1 MPETPR
7 VHHGLTDLLVDAG
20 VVTPAQVEAGLLRQR
35 ETGLRI
41 GETLVEIG
49 AATEEDIGWALAQQ
63 LGMPLV
69 DLQGDMLDAELL
81 DSFPAALLSRLQ
93 AVPLLRSEEGLSFA
107 LSDPTDRQAIAH
119 LELLAECPVL
129 PSVATPTA
137 IRRVLA
143 PRLGTSTTAVAARSD
158 FEPAGGFVVWD
169 RSGASF
175 LHYQLHA
182 AQRAFATAIHLLPDA
197 AGVHVYQRL
206 ATGLKFIAHESRE
219 TFEGLLT
226 QLEILGVPVGAIGN
240 DLHREVRVEF
250 SHGAGTIRLGI
261 ALLQVGGATMITLR
275 LPPAAGTPETLDQ
288 LGLEPVDLACVREVI
303 GRDAGVVLVNGP
315 ASAGT
320 NATLACLLA
329 ESLGE
334 DRIAIVFGEVPLVR
348 PANARVLVLPSA
360 QARADWEA
368 IVNAHGPDVIVFDD
382 LPLETCLG
390 TLAASAGMGRMIL
403 ARSNWGDTFALLEQ
417 ASENPHQRTTLASR
431 LLLVLQQRL
440 LPGSACD
447 AVARPRFEVLVL
459 SDALREAIR
468 CKAPARELQT
478 LAVAEGFRT
487 LSELLAAELQA
498 GTLDSAAVARARMA

>member
-1 MPETPR
+1 MPEMPR

-20 VVTPAQVEAGLLRQR
+20 VVTRAQVEAGLLRQR

-69 DLQGDMLDAELL
+69 DLQGDMLDPELL
-81 DSFPAALLSRLQ
+81 NSFPSGLLSRLQ
-93 AVPLLRSEEGLSFA
+93 AVPLLRSDEGLSFA
-107 LSDPTDRQAIAH
+107 LSDPTDLQAIAH

-143 PRLGTSTTAVAARSD
+143 PRLGASAGAIAARSEI
-158 FEPAGGFVVWD
+158 EPAGGFVVWD

-175 LHYQLHA
+175 LHYQLNA
-182 AQRAFATAIHLLPDA
+182 AQRAHATAIHLLPDA

-206 ATGLKFIAHESRE
+206 ASGTAFIAHESHE

-226 QLEILGVPVGAIGN
+226 QLEILGVPMGGLGN
-240 DLHREVRVEF
+240 ELHREVRVEF
-250 SHGAGTIRLGI
+250 SHGAGTIRLEI
-261 ALLQVGGATMITLR
+261 ALLHVGGATMITLR

-288 LGLEPVDLACVREVI
+288 LGLEPVDLACVREVL

-315 ASAGT
+315 SAAGT
-320 NATLACLLA
+320 DATLACLLA

-334 DRIAIVFGEVPLVR
+334 SRIAIVFGEVPVVG
-348 PANARVLVLPSA
+348 PANARVVVLPSA
-360 QARADWEA
+360 QARADWETL
-368 IVNAHGPDVIVFDD
+368 VNAHDPDVIVFNH
-382 LPLETCLG
+382 LPPDSCLG

-403 ARSNWGDTFALLEQ
+403 ARSNWGDTFAMLEE
-417 ASENPHQRTTLASR
+417 ASANAHQRTTLASR

-440 LPGSACD
+440 LPGPTLD
-447 AVARPRFEVLVL
+447 AVAHPRFEVLL
-459 SDALREAIR
+459 ISDALREAIH

-478 LAVAEGFRT
+478 LAQAEGFRT
-487 LSELLAAELQA
+487 LSELLTAEVQA

>member
-1 MPETPR
+1 MSALPR
-7 VHHGLTDLLVDAG
+7 VHHALTDLLVDAG
-20 VVTPAQVEAGLLRQR
+20 VVTPSQVQAGLLRQH

-69 DLQGDMLDAELL
+69 DLQGGMLDAELI
-81 DSFPAALLSRLQ
+81 DSFPAGLLSRLQ
-93 AVPLLRSEEGLSFA
+93 AVPLLRSDEGLSVA

-143 PRLGTSTTAVAARSD
+143 PRLGAHAGAVSARSD
-158 FEPAGGFVVWD
+158 VEPAGGFVVWD

-182 AQRAFATAIHLLPDA
+182 AQCAHATAIHLLPDA
-197 AGVHVYQRL
+197 AGVRVYQRL
-206 ATGLKFIAHESRE
+206 ASGMKFIAHESHE

-240 DLHREVRVEF
+240 DLHREVRAEF
-250 SHGAGTIRLGI
+250 SHGTGTIRLEI
-261 ALLQVGGATMITLR
+261 ALLHVGDATMVTLR
-275 LPPAAGTPETLDQ
+275 LPPAAGVPETLEQ
-288 LGLEPVDLACVREVI
+288 LGLDPVDLAGIREVLH
-303 GRDAGVVLVNGP
+303 RDAGVVLVNGP
-315 ASAGT
+315 AAAGT
-320 NATLACLLA
+320 SATLACLFN

-334 DRIAIVFGEVPLVR
+334 GRMAIVFGEVPRVG
-348 PANARVLVLPSA
+348 PANDRVLVLSSA
-360 QARADWEA
+360 QARADWET
-368 IVNAHGPDVIVFDD
+368 IVNAHDPDVVVFDE
-382 LPLETCLG
+382 LSPEACLG

-403 ARSNWGDTFALLEQ
+403 ACSSWGDTFALLEH
-417 ASENPHQRTTLASR
+417 ASAHAHMRTTLASR
-431 LLLVLQQRL
+431 LQLVLQQRL
-440 LPGSACD
+440 LAAPAPD
-447 AVARPRFEVLVL
+447 AVARPRFEVLVI

-468 CKAPARELQT
+468 AKASARELQT
-478 LAVAEGFRT
+478 LAEGGGFRS

-498 GTLDSAAVARARMA
+498 GTLDAAAVARARMA